1 MRVVNDCHEV
11 GGVDVD
17 GVGGVS
23 DAVDLLAS
31 FIQAKPKYE
40 LEK

>member
-1 MRVVNDCHEV
+1 MNWREQEMA
-11 GGVDVD
+11 G
-17 GVGGVS
+17 
-23 DAVDLLAS
+23 VDLLAA